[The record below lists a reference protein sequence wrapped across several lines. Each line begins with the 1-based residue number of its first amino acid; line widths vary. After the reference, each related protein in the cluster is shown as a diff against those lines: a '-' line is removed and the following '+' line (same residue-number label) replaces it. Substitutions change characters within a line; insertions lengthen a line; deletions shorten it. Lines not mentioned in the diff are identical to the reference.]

1 MKIIFWMKVSEMT
14 TGSIVEVQP
23 AQQEPVKNKLRGC
36 MLCGEKSY
44 KHLYTKNGFEVLQC
58 RKCSLVSTSIP
69 EGFDVLRIYDQ
80 GYFEGGQADGYADYL
95 GSKDV
100 LRREFRKTVLL
111 IRDLTNF
118 RSPLRLLEVGC
129 AHGFFL
135 DVAAQYFD
143 CVGIEASKEAAK
155 HAAESGHTVYCGTVT
170 SDVLEGIGNV
180 DIVVMLDV
188 IEHLSD
194 PFETIRLLHRFLNE
208 DGLLVIV
215 TGDIESLL
223 SKLLGKRWR
232 LMTPPQHTYFFSART
247 LQNLL
252 ERLCFKCIRID
263 RPWKLVP
270 VGLAL
275 YQISSQFGLRLRS
288 VEWLS
293 NVGMSINLF
302 DTVRLA
308 ARKVT
313 VK

>member
-1 MKIIFWMKVSEMT
+1 M
-14 TGSIVEVQP
+14 Q
-23 AQQEPVKNKLRGC
+23 NKSRSC

-44 KHLYTKNGFEVLQC
+44 RHLYTKNGFEVLQC
-58 RKCSLVSTSIP
+58 GQCNLVSTSIP
-69 EGFDVLRIYDQ
+69 EGFDVLSIYDQ
-80 GYFEGGQADGYADYL
+80 GYFGGGQADGYADYS
-95 GSKDV
+95 GSKGV
-100 LRREFRKTVLL
+100 LRREFRKTVSL

-118 RSPLRLLEVGC
+118 RSPLRLLEIGC
-129 AHGFFL
+129 AYGFFL

-155 HAAESGHTVYCGTVT
+155 CAAESGHTVHCGTAT
-170 SDVLEGIGNV
+170 SGVLERIGNV
-180 DIVVMLDV
+180 DVVVMLDV

-215 TGDIESLL
+215 TGDVESLL

-232 LMTPPQHTYFFSART
+232 LMTPPQHTYFFSVRT

-252 ERLCFKCIRID
+252 ERLCFKSIRID

-270 VGLAL
+270 MGLAV
-275 YQISSQFGLRLRS
+275 YQIGSRLGLQLRS

-293 NVGMSINLF
+293 NIGMPINLF
-302 DTVRLA
+302 DTVRIA

-313 VK
+313 VN